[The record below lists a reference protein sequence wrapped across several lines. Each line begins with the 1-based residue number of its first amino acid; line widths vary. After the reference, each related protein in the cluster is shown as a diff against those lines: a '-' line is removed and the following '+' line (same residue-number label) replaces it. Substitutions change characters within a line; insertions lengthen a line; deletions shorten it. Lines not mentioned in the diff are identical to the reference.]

1 LKICATI
8 ASSSSLDLKKQIERA
23 FIDGSN
29 FVEIR
34 FDYLPLSDMKES
46 LQIVKPIR
54 NKAVFTLRP
63 VSQNG
68 KFSGSVDER
77 IYWLKELSL
86 YQPMLLDIE
95 FDTLVNHDELVDFL
109 LDSKNRMLVSWHDF
123 EKTPSID
130 TLLDLV
136 GQMRIF
142 GNYVKIVTTAED
154 VHDCIRLLEL
164 YKVVTNLNLISF
176 AMGELGVLS
185 RVLCTI
191 YGNSPFTYASLGESI
206 VPGQL
211 TVQEMRKLYDGMG
224 L

>member
-1 LKICATI
+1 
-8 ASSSSLDLKKQIERA
+8 
-23 FIDGSN
+23 
-29 FVEIR
+29 
-34 FDYLPLSDMKES
+34 MKES